1 MDHSIAL
8 FVSYLCLAVGV
19 LLMCALIY
27 RMTYADDDVKVD
39 DPYVVYEEWDGN

>member
-1 MDHSIAL
+1 MDNNIAL

-19 LLMCALIY
+19 ILLCALIY
-27 RMTYADDDVKVD
+27 RMKYADVKDD